1 MKNTRVT
8 RALSLTA
15 VGGLLA
21 ASVVACTPA
30 EGAGDTITVGTLR
43 AQPHLYTPY
52 FYDRFAPEGKN
63 FEIVLFDSSSDIKN
77 AVVSDSVDLG
87 VTGAPSV
94 IAGLADDQ
102 DVKIIA
108 SSADGGTRIVGSPEI
123 TNPQDLAGKTI
134 GYPMGASQEIL
145 LKLTLEDLGIDPNQ
159 DVTLVNL
166 PFSEMANAYTSGQI
180 DAMSSAEI
188 GPSVAM
194 EAGAVD
200 IVSPYDTPVGEVN
213 IVLAATGDFVAEDPD
228 LAQAVVDTH
237 IQASEY
243 MAANPDEWAAG
254 LVEEFGM
261 DPAVVDRAIE
271 NVTPRWELDA
281 GYQEQVS
288 ALAEQMLAFGQ
299 ISGNV
304 DTSTAVD
311 STFVDASTVN
321 D

>member
-1 MKNTRVT
+1 MPNTRLT
-8 RALSLTA
+8 RTLSLAA
-15 VGGLLA
+15 VSGLVA
-21 ASVVACTPA
+21 ASMVACAPA

-52 FYDRFAPEGKN
+52 FYDQFAPEGKS

-77 AVVSDSVDLG
+77 AVVSGSVDLG

-94 IAGLADDQ
+94 LAGLADGQ

-108 SSADGGTRIVGSPEI
+108 SSADGGSRIVGAPDI
-123 TNPQDLAGKTI
+123 TDPQDLAGKTI

-145 LKLTLEDLGIDPNQ
+145 LKLTLEDLGIDPDN

-194 EAGAVD
+194 DAGAVD

-213 IVLAATGDFVAEDPD
+213 IVLAATGEFVAEEPD
-228 LAQAVVDTH
+228 LAQEVVDTH

-243 MAANPDEWAAG
+243 MAENPEEWSAG
-254 LVEEFGM
+254 LVEDFGM
-261 DPAVVDRAIE
+261 DAAVADLAIQ
-271 NVTPRWELDA
+271 NVTPRWELDDD
-281 GYQEQVS
+281 YQAQVA

-299 ISGNV
+299 VSEGV
-304 DTSTAVD
+304 DTSAALD
-311 STFVDASTVN
+311 PTFVDASTVN